1 MCRKP
6 VLRSDDSIKRIF
18 GEHVAKEQETKM
30 EFPTTFLTQ
39 FLILTKRMFIQN
51 KRNAVSVNV
60 RSERAPCF
68 FSDRCSWHSK
78 WLTSTYHKLYTSFIQ
93 YSGEHSH
100 ELSLRPLISFNHK
113 FSESNDILESLYQ
126 LCQISLVNCASVLA
140 IHLSSNIS
148 SNTSL

>member
-1 MCRKP
+1 M
-6 VLRSDDSIKRIF
+6 RSDDSIKRIF

-78 WLTSTYHKLYTSFIQ
+78 WLTSTLNYTPVLFSILVNILMNFLYV
-93 YSGEHSH
+93 H
-100 ELSLRPLISFNHK
+100 
-113 FSESNDILESLYQ
+113 
-126 LCQISLVNCASVLA
+126 SLVLIINFQNLTIFSNRFT
-140 IHLSSNIS
+140 SSARFHYLIVHRIS
-148 SNTSL
+148 NSPFI